1 MIIFIGIITVF
12 LFSMLLGVPI
22 VYSIILASGIPILL
36 DSYISIGQMSNII
49 LQQTR
54 SFTLWAIPL
63 YIYCGKLL
71 VVSGVTD
78 DIIFISKVLVGKVRG
93 NLAFVNII
101 TSIFFGGIS
110 GSSVADVTSLGTVII
125 PAMNKTGYKPE
136 FSATLTAASATIGS
150 IIPPSILLIVYG
162 AIAQTS
168 IAALFLGGIIPG
180 ILIGL
185 VQMIYSYF
193 YVIKNKIGFDTSKM
207 EIYSVSMKIQAII
220 KSIFPISIFLIII
233 GGILKG
239 IFTPTEAAGV
249 AVVYIFFVSYFFK
262 NKRNLRLFFDAT
274 IDAAKDT
281 AVIFFVII
289 CASFL
294 SWVLTYYQVFLP
306 IVNIIKTSN
315 LNGISFLLIL
325 TLLYVILGTF
335 MEPCSAMLI
344 FVPLL
349 SPVVDLL
356 NLNPTAVGI
365 ITVMT
370 IRVGAITPPYGLC
383 SLVAA
388 RIANTNI
395 LKMTKLILTFSI
407 FYVLVVVILIF
418 FPDIIL
424 FLPRLLLPNLI
435 YR

>member
-22 VYSIILASGIPILL
+22 AYSIILASGIPILL
-36 DSYISIGQMSNII
+36 DSHINIGQMSNII
-49 LQQTR
+49 LQQAR

-78 DIIFISKVLVGKVRG
+78 DLIFISKVLVGKIRG

-110 GSSVADVTSLGTVII
+110 GSSVADVTSLGTVLI

-249 AVVYIFFVSYFFK
+249 AVVYIFLVSYFFR

-325 TLLYVILGTF
+325 TLIYVILGTF

-349 SPVVDLL
+349 SSVVDLL
-356 NLNPTAVGI
+356 NLDPTAVGI
-365 ITVMT
+365 ITVMA

-395 LKMTKLILTFSI
+395 LKMVKLILTFLI

>member
-22 VYSIILASGIPILL
+22 AYSIILASGIPILL

-78 DIIFISKVLVGKVRG
+78 DLIFISKVLVGKIRG

-125 PAMNKTGYKPE
+125 PAMNKTGYKAE

-249 AVVYIFFVSYFFK
+249 AVVYIFLVSYFFR

-325 TLLYVILGTF
+325 TLIYVILGTF

-349 SPVVDLL
+349 SSVVDLL
-356 NLNPTAVGI
+356 NLDPTAVGI
-365 ITVMT
+365 ITVMA

-395 LKMTKLILTFSI
+395 LKMVKLILTFLI